1 MGNGARV
8 AAEDVESFHLHMPT
22 GKTIILNN
30 CYFVP
35 SIVRN
40 IIPMLDLAGFSF
52 IIENNECSILRDN
65 ILYGRGALNNGLYV
79 CDIIYFRLNKLIKE
93 KG

>member
-1 MGNGARV
+1 MENGARV

-22 GKTIILNN
+22 GKTIVLNN

-65 ILYGRGALNNGLYV
+65 ILY
-79 CDIIYFRLNKLIKE
+79 
-93 KG
+93 